1 MTNNLKMEAARIDAA
16 KETRVNQDLKKLVLK
31 TQDLPGKALGTT
43 ETDHILNLAL
53 AVLHEGD
60 FQQRWEVAKIWTK
73 LGKKSIA
80 PLLTILADEEA
91 DVEIRW
97 FVGRILGEFD
107 DPQVIMA
114 LTNLLQVTEEEE
126 LSMMAASTLA
136 KIGEGAI
143 ESLSKLLLEPS
154 LRMTAVHSL
163 AQIRHSQTIL
173 PLLTVIDDPNP
184 QVRAT
189 VIEALGSFHDEHLV
203 TFLLKG
209 LKDPTARVRKEAVI
223 ALGMQHQFKKKFGL
237 VEYLKPLLYDH
248 DPQVCQQ
255 AIIALG
261 RMADNSAAEAL
272 FILLKSPATPNMMK
286 KEVIRAL
293 SWIETPQALVYL
305 QEGLRWGNLKVC
317 EEIISALGREQ
328 RPQLKTQA
336 TQILLN
342 FIDSEQEATREP
354 QIKQSVAM
362 ALGELRDPISVEVL
376 ENLTTDP
383 DQGVR
388 LHAIAA
394 LRKFSDVN

>member
-1 MTNNLKMEAARIDAA
+1 MEAARIDAA

-60 FQQRWEVAKIWTK
+60 FQQRWEVAKIWPK

>member
-60 FQQRWEVAKIWTK
+60 FQQRWEVAKIWPK